1 MSAGGLHI
9 SISAEPVAH
18 FGNFT
23 VSNSMLTS
31 LVVSALLITF
41 AFAVRFSLKQTNRP
55 SGLQNF
61 AEWMMEGLIS
71 LVHGVTGSEK
81 RTRHFLP
88 FVASFFLFIMMNN
101 WLGLVPGVGTIGYLE
116 KPEGEEHAQLS
127 PSQVTLPGTVAQAS
141 TEAASE
147 TTTAPAVKVVDPA
160 HTPAGEEEV
169 VGGPIDLQVE
179 AGEVHEE
186 ATTAEAEHAEAKFV
200 PYFRAGTADL
210 NTTIALAFVSV
221 FMTQVFGVMYLKL
234 SYFGKFF
241 NFSSPIGF
249 FVGILEL
256 ILEFAKIISFAFR
269 LFGNIFAGEVLLAV
283 ITFLVPLVVPMPF
296 YGLEVVVGVIQALVF
311 SMLSVV
317 FFNMATIGHDDH

>member
-9 SISAEPVAH
+9 SISAEPVATYGS
-18 FGNFT
+18 FI
-23 VSNSMLTS
+23 VSNSMVTS
-31 LVVSALLITF
+31 LIVSALLIVF
-41 AFAVRFSLKQTNRP
+41 AFAVRLSLKQTNRP

-61 AEWMMEGLIS
+61 AEWMMEGLIN

-88 FVASFFLFIMMNN
+88 FVASFFLFIMLNN
-101 WLGLVPGVGTIGYLE
+101 WLGLLPGVGTIGYLE
-116 KPEGEEHAQLS
+116 KPEGEEHAQLA
-127 PSQVTLPGTVAQAS
+127 PSQVTLPGTTAQAS
-141 TEAASE
+141 TEAA
-147 TTTAPAVKVVDPA
+147 PAVEVVDPA

-169 VGGPIDLQVE
+169 VGGPVDLQVE
-179 AGEVHEE
+179 AGDDHEATAPEE
-186 ATTAEAEHAEAKFV
+186 ADHAEAKFV

-234 SYFGKFF
+234 GYFGKFF
-241 NFSSPIGF
+241 NFSSPIGL
-249 FVGILEL
+249 FVGLLEL
-256 ILEFAKIISFAFR
+256 VLELAKVISFAFR

-317 FFNMATIGHDDH
+317 FFNMATLSHDEH